1 MQEVQIVAGE
11 PPTKGRRA
19 LLNALLDY
27 NRRVTGIAEDE
38 EFSAF
43 LHDGHESLVAGIY
56 GWVFGGTGEVA
67 LLWVREDRRS
77 EGLGSRLLGAAE
89 DHARAVGC
97 TQMVIRTHSFQAPE
111 FYRGHGYVEA
121 GAVNDYPRGHRYY
134 LLVKPL

>member
-11 PPTKGRRA
+11 PASEDRRA
-19 LLNALLDY
+19 LVDALLDF

-38 EFSAF
+38 FSAF
-43 LHDGHESLVAGIY
+43 LHDGHEALVAGIY

-67 LLWVREDRRS
+67 LLWVREDKRG
-77 EGLGSRLLGAAE
+77 EGLGSRLLRAAE
-89 DHARAVGC
+89 DHARAAGC
-97 TQMVIRTHSFQAPE
+97 AQMVIRTHSFQAPE

-121 GAVNDYPRGHRYY
+121 GAVNDYPRGHRFY